1 MYDRVHHTKTFPVS
15 TGDQLWNWTFSTPVK
30 SLRGILLIGKLDS
43 DMIPYNR
50 NVDKFW
56 NMDIKKINITIEG
69 VNNVLYD
76 KGMRQSD
83 IYDEAM
89 RFWSGA
95 YKSSADIDRVTKE
108 LKLTDVTPKKFY
120 EEKYCVWID
129 LRCVE
134 DNHLHGSGM
143 NLSSNSEGI
152 TLAVERN
159 IKGNDKAKV
168 YAFLMMDA
176 STEIDNNEYGGV
188 KW

>member
-1 MYDRVHHTKTFPVS
+1 MSIKRV
-15 TGDQLWNWTFSTPVK
+15 
-30 SLRGILLIGKLDS
+30 
-43 DMIPYNR
+43 
-50 NVDKFW
+50 NV
-56 NMDIKKINITIEG
+56 TIEG

-76 KGMRQSD
+76 KGMRTSD
-83 IYDEAM
+83 IYDEAT

-95 YKSSADIDRVTKE
+95 YKSSADMDRVTKE
-108 LKLTDVTPKKFY
+108 LKISSVTQKKFY

-143 NLSSNSEGI
+143 NLFSNSEWI
-152 TLAVERN
+152 TLAIERN
-159 IKGNDKAKV
+159 PTSGSNHAKV

-176 STEIDNNEYGGV
+176 SIDVESNEYGGV